1 MKTLFESEA
10 FCAELPGWT
19 LRGVLCAASSA
30 GWAWLMGFQAPAELA
45 GMLAGVAF
53 WVVMFATA
61 CARMSPSFAGQQTEA
76 CTALKWAA
84 WIKIALTAAGW
95 LVYAAASS
103 ARLHDLSQI
112 AMLGTVD
119 LLLGMA
125 ALWTA
130 SVVSGMSDPGQ
141 VAAANSFGWTMF
153 TTVVEGALITAL
165 ILGIALSVWILRRM
179 FLGIR
184 TNANFP
190 PIRVT
195 DQEVVQPSGPACS

>member
-1 MKTLFESEA
+1 MKAIWESEA
-10 FCAELPGWT
+10 FRSELPGWT

-30 GWAWLMGFQAPAELA
+30 GWACLMGFQAPAELA

-53 WVVMFATA
+53 WVVMFAMA
-61 CARMSPSFAGQQTEA
+61 CARMSPSLVGQQSEA

-84 WIKIALTAAGW
+84 WIKIAFTAAGW

-130 SVVSGMSDPGQ
+130 SAVSGMGDPGQ
-141 VAAANSFGWTMF
+141 VAAADSFGWTMF

-165 ILGIALSVWILRRM
+165 ILGIALGVWILRRM
-179 FLGIR
+179 LSAIH
-184 TNANFP
+184 ANGNVSP
-190 PIRVT
+190 VRVT
-195 DQEVVQPSGPACS
+195 D